1 MTTWCIRPI
10 TEPILLAPSK
20 QYHDRLGFA
29 ERTPNGGPM
38 PGTSSAVI
46 EPRVLLGG
54 LAMPESPRWHDGR
67 LWFSNW
73 GAGEIV
79 AVDLDGSSEVVG
91 RGPEGTGWAVNWL
104 PDNRMLITGSELVRV
119 EPDGSRLRHA
129 DLSHLSPYGWSE
141 ITVDGRGNI
150 YVNTINFDFADFDA
164 VLASGQA
171 PGKIALVTPDGD
183 VCEVATEIAFPNGM
197 VITSDNKTLIVA
209 ESFAAR
215 LTAFDVAEDGT
226 LSNRRVWAD
235 GVGPDGICLDTDGC
249 IWASSGAMIND
260 CARIREHGDVLE
272 TIELDRPCF
281 AAMLGGPDRRTL
293 FMLTAEW
300 RGTEAIE
307 DVVKARTGQ
316 VLVAD
321 APAPGVGWP

>member
-1 MTTWCIRPI
+1 M
-10 TEPILLAPSK
+10 
-20 QYHDRLGFA
+20 
-29 ERTPNGGPM
+29 GGRM
-38 PGTSSAVI
+38 SRTSSDVI

-54 LAMPESPRWHDGR
+54 LAMPESPRWHNGR

-79 AVDLDGSSEVVG
+79 AVDLDGNSEVVG

-129 DLSHLSPYGWSE
+129 DLSHLSPFGWSE

-260 CARIREHGDVLE
+260 CARIREHGEVLE
-272 TIELDRPCF
+272 RIELDRPCF

-293 FMLTAEW
+293 LMLTAEW